1 MALQHAGAEQ
11 DGGILSL
18 WYYQLRRLLQ
28 ACHPTGAMR
37 QHTHG
42 RPLRVYSDLTS
53 FPIKDSLL
61 HNSSGTRE
69 IGKLVRQNS
78 GLMWGQEFCLYACTG
93 GDRT

>member
-28 ACHPTGAMR
+28 ACHPMGAMR
-37 QHTHG
+37 HG

-61 HNSSGTRE
+61 RNSSRTRE